1 MSKYSVTLATEE
13 DVEEVL
19 DMLRLFHKESPYGC
33 IPWCADSACQYVFSV
48 LDDGLLAI
56 AKDED
61 GYPVGVIGFECGAL
75 PFNACHYVY
84 LEKFYYVKDYARKS
98 NAGVLLLD
106 FAEKE
111 IKRRD
116 DAGHIV
122 VATLSTTPAHVGQYY
137 AQRGYIQV
145 EAGYMKEVG

>member
-1 MSKYSVTLATEE
+1 MSKYIVTLAREE
-13 DVEEVL
+13 DIEDVL
-19 DMLRLFHKESPYGC
+19 DMLRLFHKESPYTS
-33 IPWCADSACQYVFSV
+33 IPWCGDSACAYLFTV

-84 LEKFYYVKDYARKS
+84 LEKFYYVKGYARNS
-98 NAGVLLLD
+98 NVGVLLMD

-116 DAGHIV
+116 DAKHIV
-122 VATLSTTPAHVGQYY
+122 MATLSTTPAHVGQWY
-137 AQRGYIQV
+137 AQRGYSQV